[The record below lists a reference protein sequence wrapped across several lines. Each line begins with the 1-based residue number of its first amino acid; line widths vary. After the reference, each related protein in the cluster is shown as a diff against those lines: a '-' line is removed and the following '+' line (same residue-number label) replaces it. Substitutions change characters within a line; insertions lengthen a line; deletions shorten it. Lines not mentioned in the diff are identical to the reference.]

1 MNNFEQED
9 AMKAW
14 DPSRQMLNIYR
25 VRSRLDDAA
34 AAFDAGINGAVMPQI
49 GTPIEVAT
57 FPIISIVLR

>member
-1 MNNFEQED
+1 
-9 AMKAW
+9 
-14 DPSRQMLNIYR
+14 MLNIYR
-25 VRSRLDDAA
+25 VRSGLDDAA